1 MMRHLVNARLS
12 FLAENKKLWSQ
23 KMFLDIGSNSI
34 SLRDVQSQDEL
45 EQYSFKDIY
54 RCDAIDTEKH
64 FPSLLLLV
72 CQRPNQKKPDIQ
84 FFNCEPEQ
92 AQLICE
98 EIRDAVSDT
107 SSSSKKVPDAHRV
120 PKSKEMMYDP
130 YDIPSPPLAFAP
142 NPPPVNPPPYPGL
155 KAVSLLQGTLN
166 EEEKGLWTSLG
177 ANWTLHRSQLRGPV
191 ASYTPV
197 FLDGWKPEAMRAD
210 GQVWEDPV
218 ESQHKHEAHRVKQ
231 EQQPPQQPG
240 PPVISNKEVGPSA
253 EAERLYMCSYDF
265 IARNNSELS
274 VQQGETLEV
283 IESSR
288 RWWKCRNRFNQ
299 VGFVPSNILEPVD
312 HIDSPVSKPPS
323 APAQPP
329 VTKSVTPV
337 PPSPPALHL
346 TPSHSPQRPRS
357 SPTYSQHIP
366 VAEET
371 DKGGKLI
378 VSLQVS
384 YFRGFGPEMIML

>member
-1 MMRHLVNARLS
+1 HLLTFSLQEGDVQGVEEAQARLS

-45 EQYSFKDIY
+45 EQYSFKDIF

-84 FFNCEPEQ
+84 
-92 AQLICE
+92 
-98 EIRDAVSDT
+98 
-107 SSSSKKVPDAHRV
+107 V

-155 KAVSLLQGTLN
+155 KDDLLAEKTHPPPEEEFIDIFQKYVICRCRSNDTVFVHGMQMVKTTGGPTFGATVSSPAMTSSAVSLLQDTLN

-177 ANWTLHRSQLRGPV
+177 PNWTLHRSV
-191 ASYTPV
+191 AANTS
-197 FLDGWKPEAMRAD
+197 
-210 GQVWEDPV
+210 
-218 ESQHKHEAHRVKQ
+218 
-231 EQQPPQQPG
+231 
-240 PPVISNKEVGPSA
+240 VGPSA
-253 EAERLYMCSYDF
+253 EAERLYMCSYNF

-283 IESSR
+283 
-288 RWWKCRNRFNQ
+288 KLQ
-299 VGFVPSNILEPVD
+299 ADKHG
-312 HIDSPVSKPPS
+312 
-323 APAQPP
+323 
-329 VTKSVTPV
+329 T
-337 PPSPPALHL
+337 LHK
-346 TPSHSPQRPRS
+346 
-357 SPTYSQHIP
+357 Y
-366 VAEET
+366 
-371 DKGGKLI
+371 
-378 VSLQVS
+378 
-384 YFRGFGPEMIML
+384 